1 MVRPAD
7 LGVQSARWPLPARAL
22 HRTAAELR
30 WAFTPPWTW
39 LLGVGINL
47 VLSLLWLAW
56 QPVDHTA
63 HRDWVVLVGTYFA
76 SFILADVT
84 TTNILGADP
93 VRVRANLAQAIP
105 IREQLLAKNGAL
117 LVIVGLPTLLLTA
130 ALTATLE
137 TPQRLA
143 ITLPD
148 VALPIFA
155 WLGVGNLVSVL
166 LPVAVVPL
174 HRRWQHRRDRRA
186 TMRWLWHLLLP
197 YALWYAVDPV
207 DQAPRALLGPQLNHS
222 LGPDVRSLLH
232 ALVGLLIWLIGTW
245 LAGVVVRHR
254 GLRLR

>member
-1 MVRPAD
+1 
-7 LGVQSARWPLPARAL
+7 
-22 HRTAAELR
+22 
-30 WAFTPPWTW
+30 
-39 LLGVGINL
+39 

-56 QPVDHTA
+56 QPVDHAA

-84 TTNILGADP
+84 TTNVLGADP
-93 VRVRANLAQAIP
+93 VRTRARTARGIP
-105 IREQLLAKNGAL
+105 VHQQLFAKNGAL

-130 ALTATLE
+130 VLTALLE

-174 HRRWQHRRDRRA
+174 HRRWQQRHDRRS
-186 TMRWLWHLLLP
+186 TIRWLWHLWLP

-207 DQAPRALLGPQLNHS
+207 GQAPRALLGQQLNHS
-222 LGPDVRSLLH
+222 LGPDLRSLLH
-232 ALVGLLIWLIGTW
+232 ALVGLLIWVIGTW
-245 LAGVVVRHR
+245 LAGVVVHRR